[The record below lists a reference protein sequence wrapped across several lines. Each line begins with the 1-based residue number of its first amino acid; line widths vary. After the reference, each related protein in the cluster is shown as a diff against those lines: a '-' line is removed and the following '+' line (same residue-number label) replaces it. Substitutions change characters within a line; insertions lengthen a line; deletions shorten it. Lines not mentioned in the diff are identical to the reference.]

1 MDAVVADVLK
11 NSGVDAGQE
20 ESVRT
25 HLRALS
31 EHLLRGDDPLAIR
44 PLAAVPD
51 VPRGETDEAKKL
63 AAAQA
68 KAAGA
73 ATLAYMRS
81 RVSSPRDMSAAAA
94 TAFRAACEVCLAS
107 VY

>member
-1 MDAVVADVLK
+1 MRRQVVPWASSRISAKDELPAVP
-11 NSGVDAGQE
+11 
-20 ESVRT
+20 
-25 HLRALS
+25 
-31 EHLLRGDDPLAIR
+31 RGDDPLAIR